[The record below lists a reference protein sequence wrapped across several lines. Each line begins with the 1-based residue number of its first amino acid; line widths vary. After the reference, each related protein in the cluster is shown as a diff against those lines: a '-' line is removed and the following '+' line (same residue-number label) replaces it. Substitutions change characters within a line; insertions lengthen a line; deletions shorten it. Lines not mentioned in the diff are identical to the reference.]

1 MPQVQPPCGRCDNAF
16 INLHVTGCDLKV
28 CFGAAGGP
36 EITPPN
42 LTLAAGSLFE
52 IKHLSNMEFIQD
64 ENIVHSSSFEF
75 IRIHSEQKRHFE
87 ATDMKN
93 VFERSAHAG

>member
-42 LTLAAGSLFE
+42 LTLPAGSSFE
-52 IKHLSNMEFIQD
+52 IHHLLNMDVIQD
-64 ENIVHSSSFEF
+64 ENQCHSMSFDV
-75 IRIHSEQKRHFE
+75 IHTHSEQKRHFE
-87 ATDMKN
+87 ETDMKH
-93 VFERSAHAG
+93 VLERSAHAG